1 MKFVKQE
8 TKFKLLSAI
17 ALFLVLMTVQSATS
31 QYAQLPGKNKGK
43 PASSPVISSKKNNSP
58 LTNTKEQIRT
68 EAELTIIEQMNMLKK
83 DESASGDEILSLQKQ
98 LENISGAT
106 STASAS
112 ESFCRMIPPDGR
124 AYPNSSVIYDG
135 FYVACTSIQVEQRGT
150 TAGRIWAAIG
160 ITDADTG
167 AGSSGDTLILFYS
180 DNGGNSYTQ
189 YVKTAF
195 SPANKIN
202 FDDLDMEIFEPVSGD
217 KYIYMV
223 FGYTTS
229 GYFGQNLI
237 GYTIVRT
244 PSLAVFGST
253 FTPPG
258 FNASNRYTRP
268 KISSDNSRYASVPYA
283 FITYVQDST
292 DGSFTYSLSKQ
303 SWILSPYNMNPAIT
317 YVAAPLFT
325 IAGPSINSGMCMD
338 LAYFHNGSD
347 SIIYCLSE
355 APNFQTNIY
364 TYTINSNTPG
374 NPTFVESFTPTGYD
388 LQHAR
393 IAANGGT
400 DQKKIAIIYSE
411 NYNNSGDWDQYVI
424 RTSNRINWTIDNF
437 EFSSIYNSRQGE
449 IMGRRNANGSFSLAF
464 HNVLGSLQ
472 NMTYASY
479 SGEFSVSNYTH
490 RANPDFAYSL
500 CSPKPA
506 FKYVSGDSC
515 YYNWNYYYTARSS
528 SECSDIGLYL
538 RYAIEGFYDDVN
550 DVHNIL
556 DVVYVYLADPNPP
569 HNFVDTSL
577 MYLDNNLLLNEA
589 AFYNAPAGSYYVVV
603 KHRNALQTWSA
614 APVSIDDNP
623 GFYDFTAASTNAF
636 GDNVVLKG
644 SRWCLYSGDVNQD
657 ETIDGTDLQE
667 IDNDAY
673 NFIFGQLLNT
683 DLNGDDFVDGGD
695 YLLADNNAANFI
707 SLIRP

>member
-1 MKFVKQE
+1 MKLIKSGKQI
-8 TKFKLLSAI
+8 KMLSAI
-17 ALFLVLMTVQSATS
+17 AICMMLITVQSATA

-43 PASSPVISSKKNNSP
+43 PMTGPVKSSRENSNK
-58 LTNTKEQIRT
+58 LTNSKVQIRT
-68 EAELTIIEQMNMLKK
+68 EAEQTIIEQMERLKK
-83 DESASGDEILSLQKQ
+83 DEATSEDEILNLQNQ
-98 LENISGAT
+98 LEKINGAT
-106 STASAS
+106 STSNAS

-124 AYPNSSVIYDG
+124 SYPNSSVVYDG

-150 TAGRIWAAIG
+150 NAGRIWAAIG
-160 ITDADTG
+160 VTDADTG
-167 AGSSGDTLILFYS
+167 AGASSDTLILFYS
-180 DNGGNSYTQ
+180 DNGGDSYTQ
-189 YVKTAF
+189 YVKTVF

-202 FDDLDMEIFEPVSGD
+202 FDDLDMEIFEPASGD

-244 PSLAVFGST
+244 PTLAVFGST
-253 FTPPG
+253 FNPPG
-258 FNASNRYTRP
+258 FNSSNKYTRP

-292 DGSFTYSLSKQ
+292 DGSFDYSMSKQ
-303 SWILSPYNMNPAIT
+303 SWILSPYNMNPFIT

-325 IAGPSINSGMCMD
+325 IAGPSVNTGMCMD

-347 SIIYCLSE
+347 SLIYCLSE
-355 APNFQTNIY
+355 APNFLSNIY

-374 NPTFVESFTPTGYD
+374 NPTFVESFTPSGSD

-393 IAANGGT
+393 IATNGGFN
-400 DQKKIAIIYSE
+400 QLKVAIIYSE
-411 NYNNSGDWDQYVI
+411 NYNNSGDWDQYVL
-424 RTSNRINWTIDNF
+424 RTSDRINWTNDNF
-437 EFSSIYNSRQGE
+437 EFSSVYNSRQGE
-449 IMGRRNANGSFSLAF
+449 IIGRRNSDGSFSLAF

-472 NMTYASY
+472 NMTYATY
-479 SGEFSVSNYTH
+479 SGNFSVSNYTH
-490 RANPDFAYSL
+490 RANPDYANSL

-506 FKYVSGDSC
+506 FRYVSGDSC
-515 YYNWNYYYTARSS
+515 YYNWNYFYTARSS
-528 SECSDIGLYL
+528 NECSDIGLYL
-538 RYAIEGFYDDVN
+538 SYAIEGFYDEVN
-550 DVHNIL
+550 GVHNIL

-569 HNFVDTSL
+569 HNYVDTAV
-577 MYLDNNLLLNEA
+577 MYLDHQLFLNEA

-636 GDNVVLKG
+636 GDNMTLKG
-644 SRWCLYSGDVNQD
+644 ARWCLFSGDVNQD

>member
-1 MKFVKQE
+1 MKTGSSKITMTF
-8 TKFKLLSAI
+8 LLSVMM
-17 ALFLVLMTVQSATS
+17 LLTMTFS
-31 QYAQLPGKNKGK
+31 QPLHAQYGKLPGVNKGK
-43 PASSPVISSKKNNSP
+43 HRTGPLSTSKQSNNS
-58 LTNTKEQIRT
+58 LTNIQKQIRT
-68 EAELTIIEQMNMLKK
+68 DAEQSIIENMNRLKL
-83 DESASGDEILSLQKQ
+83 DDATNGDEILELQNQ
-98 LENISGAT
+98 LENINGAT
-106 STASAS
+106 STARAS

-135 FYVACTSIQVEQRGT
+135 FYVACTSIQIEQRGT

-167 AGSSGDTLILFYS
+167 AGASGDTLILFYS
-180 DNGGNSYTQ
+180 DDDGESYTQ
-189 YVKTAF
+189 YVKTVFNA
-195 SPANKIN
+195 ANKIN
-202 FDDLDMEIFEPVSGD
+202 FDDLDMEIFEPASGD

-253 FTPPG
+253 FMPPG
-258 FNASNRYTRP
+258 FNSSNRYTRP
-268 KISSDNSRYASVPYA
+268 KISSDNSRYTSIPYG
-283 FITYVQDST
+283 FITYIQDST
-292 DGSFTYSLSKQ
+292 DGNFTYSLSKQ

-317 YVAAPLFT
+317 YVAAPLFA
-325 IAGPSINSGMCMD
+325 IAGPSVNTGMCMD
-338 LAYFHNGSD
+338 IAYFHNGSD
-347 SIIYCLSE
+347 SLIYCLSE
-355 APNFQTNIY
+355 APNFTADIY

-374 NPTFVESFTPTGYD
+374 NPLYVETITPTGSEI
-388 LQHAR
+388 QHAR
-393 IAANGGT
+393 IAANGGSN
-400 DQKKIAIIYSE
+400 QKKIAIVFSE
-411 NYNNSGDWDQYVI
+411 NYNNSGDWDQYVV

-437 EFSSIYNSRQGE
+437 EYSSIYNSRQGE
-449 IMGRRNANGSFSLAF
+449 IMGRRNADGSFSIAF

-479 SGEFSVSNYTH
+479 TGDFTISNYTH
-490 RANPDFAYSL
+490 RANPDYAYSL

-506 FKYVSGDSC
+506 FKYVNGDSC

-538 RYAIEGFYDDVN
+538 SYAIEGFYDDVN

-569 HNFVDTSL
+569 HNFVDTAV
-577 MYLDNNLLLNEA
+577 MYLDNLLLLNEA
-589 AFYNAPAGSYYVVV
+589 AFYNVPAGNYYIVL

-614 APVSIDDNP
+614 APVFIYDDPSYYN
-623 GFYDFTAASTNAF
+623 FTTSSSNAF
-636 GDNVVLKG
+636 GDNMILKG
-644 SRWCLYSGDVNQD
+644 TRWCLYSGDVNQD

-667 IDNDAY
+667 IDNDAFY
-673 NFIFGQLLNT
+673 FVFGQLLNT

-695 YLLADNNAANFI
+695 FLLADNNAANFI
-707 SLIRP
+707 SVVRP